1 MTTQLACEEKTIQL
15 NGLRFHY
22 SDWPSQ
28 KAGAPTLLLLH
39 GFTGHAR
46 SWDAFAEAM
55 TDRYH
60 VIALDQRGHGE
71 TEWAAPDQY
80 LNTHMVSDVREFV
93 AALGLEDFALLGL
106 SMGGRVAI
114 HYAGERPEG
123 LAKLVIVD
131 IGPEAIPGA
140 IGRVQSDAQAQDTF
154 DSPDE
159 AFAQQRERNPR
170 PPEAHHR
177 YRIDHN
183 LMQTDDG
190 KWTWRYDKALRDP
203 NNPRPRPTPEEGWAA
218 CRNINVPTLILRGEL
233 SDILAADIAQRMA
246 DEIPDAQLIEVKD
259 SGHSI
264 PLDRPTAFAEAV
276 RTFL

>member
-1 MTTQLACEEKTIQL
+1 MTTQLACEEKTVEL

-22 SDWPSQ
+22 SDWPSRQ
-28 KAGAPTLLLLH
+28 PGAPTLLLLH
-39 GFTGHAR
+39 GYTGHAR
-46 SWDAFAEAM
+46 SWDAFAELM
-55 TDRYH
+55 TDRYR

-71 TEWAAPDQY
+71 TGWAAPDQY
-80 LNTHMVSDVREFV
+80 LNAHMVSDVREFV

-131 IGPEAIPGA
+131 IGPETVASGA
-140 IGRVQSDAQAQDTF
+140 ARIQAGAQTADVF

-159 AFAQQRERNPR
+159 AWAQQRASNPR
-170 PPEAHHR
+170 PPEANHR
-177 YRIDHN
+177 YRVEHN

-203 NNPRPRPTPEEGWAA
+203 SNPRPRPTTEEGWAA
-218 CRNINVPTLILRGEL
+218 VRNINVPTLVLRGEL
-233 SDILAADIAQRMA
+233 SDILAADIAQHMA
-246 DEIPDAQLIEVKD
+246 DEIPDARLIEVKD

-264 PLDRPTAFAEAV
+264 PLDRPDEFAEAV